1 MRSKLRLGTS
11 LDWFGLVWT
20 GLDWFG
26 QVWTGLDWFG
36 LVWTGLDW
44 SGLVEHFT
52 VHEFLVLFLVAFSLE
67 N

>member
-1 MRSKLRLGTS
+1 MRSKLR
-11 LDWFGLVWT
+11 FGQVWT
-20 GLDWFG
+20 GLDWFVL
-26 QVWTGLDWFG
+26 VWTGLDWFG

-44 SGLVEHFT
+44 SGLVEHLR